1 MAEPALRLLD
11 KGLPRL
17 DMYRRDRGAVREAAK
32 PVGEKAPRVARSGDL
47 AQQLRAMLR
56 EARKDREAAAALL
69 AEARAEARTII
80 AEAEVGARIA
90 VVNSTARQ
98 SVRDIQ
104 KQTARRHRVTLQD
117 LLGQGRSRLLV
128 VARYEAIALAHA
140 AWPELS
146 TLALGRL
153 FQRDHTIILRALK
166 QARAA

>member
-1 MAEPALRLLD
+1 MSEPALRLLD

-17 DMYRRDRGAVREAAK
+17 DMYRHDRGSRCEVAK
-32 PVGEKAPRVARSGDL
+32 PAGEKPPRVRSGDL

-69 AEARAEARTII
+69 AEARVQARTII

-90 VVNSTARQ
+90 VANGTARQ
-98 SVRDIQ
+98 SVLDIQ
-104 KQTARRHRVTLQD
+104 KQTAQRHRVTLQE
-117 LLGQGRSRLLV
+117 LLGPGRSRLLV
-128 VARYEAIALAHA
+128 VARYEAIALANA

-166 QARAA
+166 KARGAL